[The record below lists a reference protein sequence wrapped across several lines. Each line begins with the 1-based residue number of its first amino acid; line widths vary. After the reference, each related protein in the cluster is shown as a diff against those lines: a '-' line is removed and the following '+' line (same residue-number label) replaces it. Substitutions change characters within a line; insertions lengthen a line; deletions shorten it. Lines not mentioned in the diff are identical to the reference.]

1 MDFALT
7 EEQRMF
13 QKMFRDFVTN
23 EVAPLAEEIDHEE
36 KPPLELLPKA
46 AMQGF
51 LGALLPEEFGG
62 VALDAI
68 SYCLLLEELARACMS
83 TAMTISV
90 HNGLVGK
97 TIVEN
102 GTDEQKGKY
111 LEPMAL
117 GEKIGSFALTEPA
130 AGSDITAL
138 ETRASHVC
146 NGQDYTLNGCKVWA
160 SNGEIADIFLVFA
173 VTDPGAGDKGPALS
187 KAEGISAFIV
197 EKDTPGFKV
206 GYREKTM
213 GLRGLACNTLYFDDC
228 KLPAENL
235 LGEEGEGLKIAT
247 TASDFARLS
256 LSAICLGGAQAALE
270 AGVQFSV
277 VHEEF
282 GGPIALKQAVQNF
295 IADTAAEI
303 EALRYLVYHTAWL
316 ADQGTPYSREAS
328 IAKLIGSE
336 VAMRAANK
344 MLQVHGGFGYMKE
357 YAIERMYRDFRALRI
372 IEGPSEIQR
381 FVIARD
387 ILKDKGLA
395 IKP

>member
-1 MDFALT
+1 MDFALN

-23 EVAPLAEEIDHEE
+23 EVAPLAEEIDQEE

-51 LGALLPEEFGG
+51 LGALLPEEYEG

-68 SYCLLLEELARACMS
+68 SYCLLLEELARACVS

-90 HNGLVGK
+90 HNGLVSK
-97 TIVEN
+97 TILEN
-102 GTDEQKGKY
+102 GSDEQKGKY
-111 LEPMAL
+111 LEAMAL
-117 GEKIGSFALTEPA
+117 GEKIGCFALTEPA
-130 AGSDITAL
+130 AGSDPTAM
-138 ETRASHVC
+138 ETRAS
-146 NGQDYTLNGCKVWA
+146 QDGEDYILNGCKTWA
-160 SNGEIADIFLVFA
+160 SNGEIADVFLVFA
-173 VTDPGAGDKGPALS
+173 VTDPE
-187 KAEGISAFIV
+187 AEPKGISAFIV

-206 GYREKTM
+206 GYREKTL
-213 GLRGLACNTLYFDDC
+213 GLRGLTCNTLYFDDC
-228 KLPAENL
+228 RLPAANL
-235 LGEEGEGLKIAT
+235 LGQEGEGFKIAMK
-247 TASDFARLS
+247 ALDFARLS

-270 AGVQFSV
+270 VGAQFAV
-277 VHEEF
+277 EHEEF
-282 GGPIALKQAVQNF
+282 GGPIALKQAIQNF

-316 ADQGTPYSREAS
+316 ADTGEPYTRHAS
-328 IAKLIGSE
+328 MAKLFGSE
-336 VAMRAANK
+336 MAMRAANN

-357 YAIERMYRDFRALRI
+357 YAIERMYRDFRALQI
-372 IEGPSEIQR
+372 VEGTSEMQR

-387 ILKDKGLA
+387 ILKEKGIQ

>member
-1 MDFALT
+1 MDFT
-7 EEQRMF
+7 FNEEQRMF

-51 LGALLPEEFGG
+51 LGALLPEEFAG

-97 TIVEN
+97 TILEN
-102 GTDEQKGKY
+102 GSDEQRSKY

-117 GEKIGSFALTEPA
+117 GEKMGSFCLTEPA
-130 AGSDITAL
+130 AGSDVTAL
-138 ETRASHVC
+138 ETRASRD
-146 NGQDYTLNGCKVWA
+146 GEDYVLNGCKVWA

-173 VTDPGAGDKGPALS
+173 VTDPEAGPT
-187 KAEGISAFIV
+187 GISAFIV

-206 GYREKTM
+206 GYREKTL
-213 GLRGLACNTLYFDDC
+213 GLRGLTCNTLYLDDC
-228 KLPAENL
+228 RVPADNL
-235 LGEEGEGLKIAT
+235 LGKEGAGLKIAT
-247 TASDFARLS
+247 KALDFSRLS
-256 LSAICLGGAQAALE
+256 LSAICLGGAEAALE
-270 AGVQFSV
+270 AGVQFAI
-277 VHEEF
+277 EREQF
-282 GGPIALKQAVQNF
+282 GGPIALKQAIQNF
-295 IADTAAEI
+295 IADSAAEI

-316 ADQGTPYSREAS
+316 ADQGEPYTRDAS

-336 VAMRAANK
+336 AAMRIANK

-372 IEGPSEIQR
+372 MEGTSEMQR
-381 FVIARD
+381 FTIARD
-387 ILKDKGLA
+387 ILKEKGMV

>member
-1 MDFALT
+1 MDFALN

-23 EVAPLAEEIDHEE
+23 EVAPLAEETDQEE
-36 KPPLELLPKA
+36 KPPLGLFPKVA
-46 AMQGF
+46 LQGF

-68 SYCLLLEELARACMS
+68 SYCLLLEELARACTS

-97 TIVEN
+97 TILEN
-102 GTDEQKGKY
+102 GTDEQRGKY
-111 LEPMAL
+111 LEPMAF

-130 AGSDITAL
+130 AGSDATAL
-138 ETRASHVC
+138 ETRASRD
-146 NGQDYTLNGCKVWA
+146 GEDYILNGCKTWA
-160 SNGEIADIFLVFA
+160 SNGEIAGIFLVFA
-173 VTDPGAGDKGPALS
+173 VTDPEAGAK
-187 KAEGISAFIV
+187 GISAFIV

-213 GLRGLACNTLYFDDC
+213 GLRGLTCNALYFDDC
-228 KLPAENL
+228 RVPAENL
-235 LGEEGEGLKIAT
+235 LGGEGQGFKIAMK
-247 TASDFARLS
+247 ALDFSRLS
-256 LSAICLGGAQAALE
+256 LSAICLGAAQAAVQ
-270 AGVQFSV
+270 AGVQFAIE
-277 VHEEF
+277 HEEF
-282 GGPIALKQAVQNF
+282 GGPIALKQAIQNF
-295 IADTAAEI
+295 IADTAAEV

-316 ADQGTPYSREAS
+316 ADKGEPYTRDAS
-328 IAKLIGSE
+328 IAKLIGAE
-336 VAMRAANK
+336 VAMRAADK

-372 IEGPSEIQR
+372 MEGTSEIQR

-387 ILKDKGLA
+387 IFKEKGLA

>member
-68 SYCLLLEELARACMS
+68 SYCLLLEELGRACTS

-97 TIVEN
+97 TILDN
-102 GTDEQKGKY
+102 GTNEQRSKY

-130 AGSDITAL
+130 AGSDVTVL

-146 NGQDYTLNGCKVWA
+146 NGQDYILNGCKVWA
-160 SNGEIADIFLVFA
+160 SNGEIADIFVVFA
-173 VTDPGAGDKGPALS
+173 VTNPEVGDK
-187 KAEGISAFIV
+187 GISAFIV

-228 KLPAENL
+228 QVPAENL

-277 VHEEF
+277 EHEEF

-295 IADTAAEI
+295 IADTVAEI

-316 ADQGTPYSREAS
+316 ADQGTPYSRDAS

-357 YAIERMYRDFRALRI
+357 YAIERMYRDFRAMRI
-372 IEGPSEIQR
+372 IEGSSEIQR

-387 ILKDKGLA
+387 ILKEKG
-395 IKP
+395 IQIEP

>member
-1 MDFALT
+1 MDFAFN

-13 QKMFRDFVTN
+13 QRMFRDFVTN
-23 EVAPLAEEIDHEE
+23 EIAPLAEEIDDQE
-36 KPPLELLPKA
+36 KLPLGILEKA

-62 VALDAI
+62 AALDAI
-68 SYCLLLEELARACMS
+68 SYCLLLEELARACTS

-90 HNGLVGK
+90 HNSLVAK
-97 TIVEN
+97 TILDN
-102 GTDEQKGKY
+102 GTNKQRGKH

-130 AGSDITAL
+130 AGSDVTAL
-138 ETRASHVC
+138 ETRASR
-146 NGQDYTLNGCKVWA
+146 NGEDYILNGCKVWA

-173 VTDPGAGDKGPALS
+173 VTDPEAGA
-187 KAEGISAFIV
+187 AEGISAFIV
-197 EKDTPGFKV
+197 ERDTPGFKV
-206 GYREKTM
+206 GYREPTM
-213 GLRGLACNTLYFDDC
+213 GLRGLTCNTLYFDDC
-228 KLPAENL
+228 RVPAENL
-235 LGEEGEGLKIAT
+235 LGGEGEGLKIAVK
-247 TASDFARLS
+247 ALDFARLS

-270 AGVQFSV
+270 AGVQFSIE
-277 VHEEF
+277 HEEF
-282 GGPIALKQAVQNF
+282 GGPIALKQAIQNF

-316 ADQGTPYSREAS
+316 ADRGDAYTRDAS
-328 IAKLIGSE
+328 MAKLIGSE

-344 MLQVHGGFGYMKE
+344 MLQVHGGFGYMRE

-372 IEGPSEIQR
+372 MQGTSEIQR

-387 ILKDKGLA
+387 ILKEKGVQ
-395 IKP
+395 IEP

>member
-1 MDFALT
+1 MDFALN

-23 EVAPLAEEIDHEE
+23 EVAPLAEETDQEE
-36 KPPLELLPKA
+36 KPPLGLLPKVA
-46 AMQGF
+46 LQGF

-68 SYCLLLEELARACMS
+68 SYCLLLEELARACTS

-97 TIVEN
+97 TILEN
-102 GTDEQKGKY
+102 GTDEQRGKY
-111 LEPMAL
+111 LEPMAF

-130 AGSDITAL
+130 AGSDATAL
-138 ETRASHVC
+138 ETRASRD
-146 NGQDYTLNGCKVWA
+146 GEDYILNGCKTWA

-173 VTDPGAGDKGPALS
+173 VSDPEAGAK
-187 KAEGISAFIV
+187 GISAFIV

-213 GLRGLACNTLYFDDC
+213 GLRGLTCNALYFDDC
-228 KLPAENL
+228 RVPAENL
-235 LGEEGEGLKIAT
+235 LGGEGQGFKIAMK
-247 TASDFARLS
+247 ALDFSRLS
-256 LSAICLGGAQAALE
+256 LSAICLGAAQAAVQ
-270 AGVQFSV
+270 AGVQFAIE
-277 VHEEF
+277 HEEF
-282 GGPIALKQAVQNF
+282 GGPIALKQAIQNF
-295 IADTAAEI
+295 IADTAAEV

-316 ADQGTPYSREAS
+316 ADKGEPYTRDAS
-328 IAKLIGSE
+328 IAKLIGAE
-336 VAMRAANK
+336 VTMRAADK

-372 IEGPSEIQR
+372 MEGTSEIQR

-387 ILKDKGLA
+387 IFKEKGLA

>member
-1 MDFALT
+1 MDFALN

-23 EVAPLAEEIDHEE
+23 EVAPLAEETDQEE
-36 KPPLELLPKA
+36 KPPLGLLPKVA
-46 AMQGF
+46 LQGF

-68 SYCLLLEELARACMS
+68 SYCLLLEELARACTS

-97 TIVEN
+97 TILEN
-102 GTDEQKGKY
+102 GTDEQRGKY
-111 LEPMAL
+111 LEPMAF

-130 AGSDITAL
+130 AGSDATAL
-138 ETRASHVC
+138 ETRASRD
-146 NGQDYTLNGCKVWA
+146 GEDYILNGCKTWA

-173 VTDPGAGDKGPALS
+173 VTDPEAGAK
-187 KAEGISAFIV
+187 GISAFIV

-213 GLRGLACNTLYFDDC
+213 GLRGLTCNALYFDDC
-228 KLPAENL
+228 RVPAENL
-235 LGEEGEGLKIAT
+235 LGGEGQGFKIAMK
-247 TASDFARLS
+247 ALDFSRLS
-256 LSAICLGGAQAALE
+256 LSAICLGAAQAAVQ
-270 AGVQFSV
+270 AGVQFAIE
-277 VHEEF
+277 HEEF
-282 GGPIALKQAVQNF
+282 GGPIALKQAIQNF
-295 IADTAAEI
+295 IADTAAEV

-316 ADQGTPYSREAS
+316 ADQGEPYTRDAS
-328 IAKLIGSE
+328 IAKLIGAE
-336 VAMRAANK
+336 VAMRAADK

-372 IEGPSEIQR
+372 MEGTSEIQR

-387 ILKDKGLA
+387 IFKEKGLA

>member
-23 EVAPLAEEIDHEE
+23 EVAPLAEEIDREE
-36 KPPLELLPKA
+36 KPPLKLLPKV

-51 LGALLPEEFGG
+51 LGALFPEEFGG

-68 SYCLLLEELARACMS
+68 SYCLLLEELAKACTS

-97 TIVEN
+97 TILDN
-102 GTDEQKGKY
+102 GTNKQRGKH

-130 AGSDITAL
+130 AGSDVTAL
-138 ETRASHVC
+138 ETRASR
-146 NGQDYTLNGCKVWA
+146 NGEDYILNGCKVWA
-160 SNGEIADIFLVFA
+160 SNGEIADVFLTFA
-173 VTDPGAGDKGPALS
+173 ITDPEAGDK
-187 KAEGISAFIV
+187 GISAFIV

-228 KLPAENL
+228 RLPAENL
-235 LGEEGEGLKIAT
+235 LGEEGGGLKIAT
-247 TASDFARLS
+247 TASDFAKLS

-270 AGVQFSV
+270 AGVQFSIE
-277 VHEEF
+277 HEEF

-316 ADQGTPYSREAS
+316 ADQGTPYTRDAS

-372 IEGPSEIQR
+372 IEGASEIQR

-387 ILKDKGLA
+387 ILKEKGLA